1 MACEIERKFLL
12 RNMSWRAAAQTP
24 RRLVQGYFDGSRGFT
39 LRVRDDDGVGKLT
52 IKGRPTGCARSEFEY
67 TIPLGDVKEMLA
79 EFCLPRVVE
88 KLRYLV
94 EFEGFTWEI
103 DEYLGANAG
112 LFTAEIE
119 LATADTEFP
128 RPPWLGEEVSGIP
141 RYTNAAL
148 SRLPFGAWNAL
159 PDGIKSDI

>member
-12 RNMSWRAAAQTP
+12 KDSSWRAAAQAP

-52 IKGRPTGCARSEFEY
+52 IKGRPTGCVRSEFEY
-67 TIPLGDVKEMLA
+67 TIPLDDVREMLA

-94 EFEGFTWEI
+94 EYEGFTWEI
-103 DEYLGANAG
+103 DEYLGVNAG

-119 LATADTEFP
+119 LPAADTEFP

-148 SRLPFGAWNAL
+148 SRSPFGLWDLRSPDANAE
-159 PDGIKSDI
+159 P

>member
-12 RNMSWRAAAQTP
+12 LDSSWRAAAQAP
-24 RRLVQGYFDGSRGFT
+24 RRLVQGYFDSSRGYT
-39 LRVRDDDGVGKLT
+39 LRVRDDGGVGKLT
-52 IKGRPTGCARSEFEY
+52 IKGRATGYSRSEFEY
-67 TIPLGDVKEMLA
+67 TIPLGDVEAMLR

-94 EFEGFTWEI
+94 DHEGFTWEI

-119 LATADTEFP
+119 LPTADAEFA
-128 RPPWLGEEVSGIP
+128 RPPWLGEEISGIP

-148 SRLPFGAWNAL
+148 SRVPFGSW
-159 PDGIKSDI
+159 SDPADDPR

>member
-12 RNMSWRAAAQTP
+12 RDSSWRAAAQAP

-52 IKGRPTGCARSEFEY
+52 IKGRPTGCSRSEFEY
-67 TIPLGDVKEMLA
+67 TIPIGDVEAMLK

-94 EFEGFTWEI
+94 EYDGFTWEI
-103 DEYLGANAG
+103 DEYLGANTG

-119 LATADTEFP
+119 LPTADTEFP
-128 RPPWLGEEVSGIP
+128 RPPWLGEEISGIP

-148 SRLPFGAWNAL
+148 SRLPFGLWGDLAGDVRN
-159 PDGIKSDI
+159 

>member
-12 RNMSWRAAAQTP
+12 KDSSWRAAAQAP

-67 TIPLGDVKEMLA
+67 TIPLDDVKAMLA

-94 EFEGFTWEI
+94 EYEGFTWEI

-119 LATADTEFP
+119 LAAEDAEFP
-128 RPPWLGEEVSGIP
+128 RPPWLGEEVSGVP

-148 SRLPFGAWNAL
+148 SRLPFGLWESSPTGNAGL
-159 PDGIKSDI
+159 

>member
-12 RNMSWRAAAQTP
+12 CDSSWRAAATAP
-24 RRLVQGYFDGSRGFT
+24 RRLVQGYFDDTRGFT

-52 IKGRPTGCARSEFEY
+52 IKGRPNGCSRSEFEY
-67 TIPLGDVKEMLA
+67 TIPLGDVKAMLA
-79 EFCLPRVVE
+79 EFCLPRIVE

-94 EFEGFTWEI
+94 EYEGFTWEI

-119 LATADTEFP
+119 LPAADAEFP

-148 SRLPFGAWNAL
+148 SRLPFRRWDKL
-159 PDGIKSDI
+159 PDADS

>member
-12 RNMSWRAAAQTP
+12 RDDSWRAAAQVP
-24 RRLVQGYFDGSRGFT
+24 RRLVQGYFDNTRGFT
-39 LRVRDDDGVGKLT
+39 LRVRDDDGIGKLT
-52 IKGRPTGCARSEFEY
+52 IKGRPTGCSRSEFEY
-67 TIPLGDVKEMLA
+67 TIPIDDIKAMLE

-94 EFEGFTWEI
+94 EYESFVWEI

-119 LATADTEFP
+119 LPAADTEFP
-128 RPPWLGEEVSGIP
+128 RPPWLGEEVSGEA
-141 RYTNAAL
+141 RYTNGAL
-148 SRLPFGAWNAL
+148 SRCPYSLW
-159 PDGIKSDI
+159 KK